1 MGLQGKARDQ
11 EERGSMSRIKGSI
24 ELEFPNEEIA
34 KIVYESV
41 LFEHKSVPYRR
52 SRLDFSLKGPKII
65 MRFTAEDN
73 SALRGTINSYLRW
86 IKVALD
92 VAEL

>member
-11 EERGSMSRIKGSI
+11 EERGNMSRIKGSI

-41 LFEHKSVPYRR
+41 LF
-52 SRLDFSLKGPKII
+52 
-65 MRFTAEDN
+65 
-73 SALRGTINSYLRW
+73 
-86 IKVALD
+86 
-92 VAEL
+92 